1 MKRVLVNAQITAMI
15 SSIEFIFL
23 TVHMIAVWVV
33 GGTDSEML
41 VLVMVIYMILFM
53 IVSPYSFLMNSS
65 YNKSR
70 IIEHGWINV
79 MKNMTT
85 NNFIFRS
92 VINLGVCKKKM
103 HHNPDPEIFSIEEN
117 GGAATSSNSGN
128 HGSADRRCPSS
139 NSLDTTPQ
147 KIKTKINRTNRT
159 GNQQDQLR
167 DGEDSSVLNNFNE
180 EEINNDECDQ
190 LRRKDTNSKNQILY
204 KNHDKNDLTFKTFVP
219 TNLTET
225 DSSSLKTLYL

>member
-1 MKRVLVNAQITAMI
+1 MI
-15 SSIEFIFL
+15 SSIEFIFF
-23 TVHMIAVWVV
+23 TAQVV
-33 GGTDSEML
+33 GISVAGGTNSIFQFL
-41 VLVMVIYMILFM
+41 FIVMWLIVFM
-53 IVSPYSFLMNSS
+53 IVSPYSFLMNTSH
-65 YNKSR
+65 NKNR

-85 NNFIFRS
+85 NNSIVVS
-92 VINLGVCKKKM
+92 VVNLGVCKKKT
-103 HHNPDPEIFSIEEN
+103 HGNPDPEIFSIAEN

-128 HGSADRRCPSS
+128 HASADQRRPSS

-204 KNHDKNDLTFKTFVP
+204 KNHDENDLTFKTFVT

-225 DSSSLKTLYL
+225 DSSSIKTLYL